1 MGFPVTSDRCIH
13 FNLFIWQKRRMLSHC
28 TWLLCLCLYF
38 QVIPQL
44 HGYSII
50 HGYCPQYFIS
60 QDSNRLAE
68 IISPCY
74 RQKNLT
80 WSHLLVPIK
89 RTIKLPQKSQAA
101 DLPLIPQFVFKKK
114 KQTNKTQKLDLKV
127 GALGFLRALSPS
139 QEQHLT
145 HNAHGPTGSQGPQ
158 AWSHCWCWE
167 AMVSKGDQTS
177 SYMQTR
183 DSIFCKVT
191 PND

>member
-1 MGFPVTSDRCIH
+1 MKAKH
-13 FNLFIWQKRRMLSHC
+13 
-28 TWLLCLCLYF
+28 
-38 QVIPQL
+38 
-44 HGYSII
+44 
-50 HGYCPQYFIS
+50 
-60 QDSNRLAE
+60 
-68 IISPCY
+68 
-74 RQKNLT
+74 LT
-80 WSHLLVPIK
+80 WSHLPVPIK
-89 RTIKLPQKSQAA
+89 QLIKLPWKSQAK

-114 KQTNKTQKLDLKV
+114 KQTNKTQKLALKV

-145 HNAHGPTGSQGPQ
+145 HNTRGPTGSQGSQ
-158 AWSHCWCWE
+158 AQSRCWCWE